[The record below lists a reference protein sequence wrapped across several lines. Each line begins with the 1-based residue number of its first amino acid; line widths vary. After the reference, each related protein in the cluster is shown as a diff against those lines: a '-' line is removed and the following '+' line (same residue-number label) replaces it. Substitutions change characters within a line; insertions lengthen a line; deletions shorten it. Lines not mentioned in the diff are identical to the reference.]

1 MGLLRSLKA
10 NMALICMGFG
20 LLAATLVLAS
30 WLYGYWSNGLYGTKF
45 EIDSCWQGLSACGV
59 GLIGLFKWLVDSS
72 KNSPEGEFPIAP
84 RGGLN
89 TILSPLDAMMPTTPA
104 EEEHVKVVLEN
115 PEPVKKA
122 EIVEEPKD
130 LSTTDSLVDMAKDA
144 ALEKATQK
152 VSMKMHDLLKKK

>member
-1 MGLLRSLKA
+1 MRLLRSLKA

-84 RGGLN
+84 HGGLN
-89 TILSPLDAMMPTTPA
+89 KILNPLDAMTPA
-104 EEEHVKVVLEN
+104 SAPAEKEDVKVILEN

-122 EIVEEPKD
+122 EIVEETKD
-130 LSTTDSLVDMAKDA
+130 LSTDSLVDIAKDV

>member
-1 MGLLRSLKA
+1 
-10 NMALICMGFG
+10 MALICMGFG

-89 TILSPLDAMMPTTPA
+89 TILSPLDAMMPTAP
-104 EEEHVKVVLEN
+104 V
-115 PEPVKKA
+115 EPVKKA

>member
-1 MGLLRSLKA
+1 MILLRSLRT

-20 LLAATLVLAS
+20 LFAAMLVLAS

-84 RGGLN
+84 K
-89 TILSPLDAMMPTTPA
+89 IVKTP
-104 EEEHVKVVLEN
+104 
-115 PEPVKKA
+115 
-122 EIVEEPKD
+122 IVEQPVVERPIIEVPVNSKAAD
-130 LSTTDSLVDMAKDA
+130 DVIEMAKRTSRPKKVHKPA
-144 ALEKATQK
+144 NEK
-152 VSMKMHDLLKKK
+152 

>member
-1 MGLLRSLKA
+1 MSLLRSLRA

-20 LLAATLVLAS
+20 LLAAILVLGS

-84 RGGLN
+84 K
-89 TILSPLDAMMPTTPA
+89 IVKTP
-104 EEEHVKVVLEN
+104 
-115 PEPVKKA
+115 
-122 EIVEEPKD
+122 IVEQPV
-130 LSTTDSLVDMAKDA
+130 VDRPVVEVPVPVNIKAADDVIEMAK
-144 ALEKATQK
+144 KSSRPK
-152 VSMKMHDLLKKK
+152 KIHKPLKEM